1 MGPLVDTHAHIY
13 LVDQP
18 LVAGAT
24 HKPER
29 AFTTED
35 YLRTLERKI

>member
-13 LVDQP
+13 LADQP
-18 LVAGAT
+18 QARGAT

-29 AFTTED
+29 AFTAARL
-35 YLRTLERKI
+35 YRFA